1 MVVVNAIFQQVH
13 NFNAKTQRCREY
25 NLCGLC
31 AFALKKPHDV
41 FHAVEDSL
49 STNIIKHQRAI
60 LRQLCCHLL
69 LFQRC
74 YPCLFRLFKR
84 LLMLDLLNFSFDDMF
99 P

>member
-1 MVVVNAIFQQVH
+1 MSCRVDEVTRKLLCITCRQFRKSLRGMNRLTDTSSSII
-13 NFNAKTQRCREY
+13 NNQRH
-25 NLCGLC
+25 L
-31 AFALKKPHDV
+31 
-41 FHAVEDSL
+41 
-49 STNIIKHQRAI
+49 RAI